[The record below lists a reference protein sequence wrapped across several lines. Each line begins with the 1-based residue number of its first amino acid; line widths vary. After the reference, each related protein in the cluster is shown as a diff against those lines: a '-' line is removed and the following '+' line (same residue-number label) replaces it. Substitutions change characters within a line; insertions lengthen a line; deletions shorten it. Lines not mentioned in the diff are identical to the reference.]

1 MLGHGSHS
9 LDAPVLLV
17 VTRFRVHDRGQFA
30 QASRAALA
38 RLAESPGFL
47 GGAIGQ
53 STDETDLLVVTTRW
67 SSVGAYRK
75 ALQRYEVKLE
85 VVPWLST
92 AIDESSAYE
101 VVFDISHDAHHEAVS
116 GRAADADHARLGEA
130 AAPHV
135 PPVHT

>member
-1 MLGHGSHS
+1 MLAHGSHPF
-9 LDAPVLLV
+9 DAPVLLV
-17 VTRFRVHDRGQFA
+17 VTRFRVRDRAQFA

-38 RLAESPGFL
+38 LLAQSPGFL
-47 GGAIGQ
+47 AGSIGQ

-75 ALQRYEVKLE
+75 ALQRYDVKLE

-101 VVFDISHDAHHEAVS
+101 LVFERSHDAHHEAVS
-116 GRAADADHARLGEA
+116 GRAADADEARLGEA
-130 AAPHV
+130 AALRV
-135 PPVHT
+135 PPVEA